1 MNSIPTLTQTTQ
13 ISASAEV
20 ERRLI
25 DYLMNQLQKSNNLPA
40 AQDGA
45 QWAQLHTRLDVC
57 ENRLKNVQDTVRVI
71 QGEVKSLRHDVA
83 SIRSDVSNIQ
93 QGMIRIQGN
102 ITGMRKDIRVIEDNI
117 CRRVDSLCDK
127 ILNVRNPRLKK
138 SRLDQAKFNIKSRT
152 S

>member
-1 MNSIPTLTQTTQ
+1 MNSISTPIKTAQT
-13 ISASAEV
+13 SASAEV

-25 DYLMNQLQKSNNLPA
+25 DYLTDQLQKPNNLPA
-40 AQDGA
+40 AQYGA

-57 ENRLKNVQDTVRVI
+57 ENRLTNVQDTVRVI
-71 QGEVKSLRHDVA
+71 QSEVKSLRHDVA
-83 SIRSDVSNIQ
+83 SIRSHVLNIQ

-102 ITGMRKDIRVIEDNI
+102 IQGMRKDIRVIGDNI

-127 ILNVRNPRLKK
+127 ILNDGNPRLKK
-138 SRLDQAKFNIKSRT
+138 SRQDQAKFNIRLRT